1 MVLTEHVI
9 TILGAFVLAYSIQV
23 IQIQV
28 KANEMMTIE
37 RRQVTEAVHM
47 EVLPGMLLL
56 ALLFLVLA
64 SLIPYG
70 LLRRMDPVTLL
81 EEGTR

>member
-1 MVLTEHVI
+1 MNY
-9 TILGAFVLAYSIQV
+9 AF
-23 IQIQV
+23 
-28 KANEMMTIE
+28 IE

-56 ALLFLVLA
+56 ALLFIVLA

-70 LLRRMDPVTLL
+70 LLRRMDPVALL